1 MNNLKCNIYILL
13 CCLFLFISCK
23 NKYSPSFIE
32 NKNQVQLNGSIQS
45 TEIRFIYPPKNTRS
59 STIKNIID
67 EGSLVKKGDFIAEF
81 TPQKDN
87 TDLLDKKQKIDQIL
101 QDKSNK
107 IQDINNQIQKN
118 MVEIN
123 KNASDIEVF
132 NKTRSKKSID
142 DLSQFIPLN
151 NLKKEIIDN
160 KISLV
165 SMDDLKKQNNILEE
179 KISLYKNNYDK
190 RMNLIQKY
198 LSLDAK
204 NEKFIATTDSDGI
217 LFSLKN
223 WRNEK
228 FIKGSNVYE
237 SEPIARIE
245 NTKNMQVVSYLPEE
259 DRNLAKIGQKVKITI
274 FSTQNI
280 ELEGT
285 IKSISKIVMPL
296 ENWDIAMTSGKP
308 SDIDPLYFQ
317 LAVTLNAIPNS
328 LKPATKVQVQ
338 L

>member
-1 MNNLKCNIYILL
+1 
-13 CCLFLFISCK
+13 
-23 NKYSPSFIE
+23 
-32 NKNQVQLNGSIQS
+32 
-45 TEIRFIYPPKNTRS
+45 
-59 STIKNIID
+59 
-67 EGSLVKKGDFIAEF
+67 
-81 TPQKDN
+81 
-87 TDLLDKKQKIDQIL
+87 
-101 QDKSNK
+101 
-107 IQDINNQIQKN
+107 

-228 FIKGSNVYE
+228 FIKE
-237 SEPIARIE
+237 H
-245 NTKNMQVVSYLPEE
+245 
-259 DRNLAKIGQKVKITI
+259 
-274 FSTQNI
+274 
-280 ELEGT
+280 
-285 IKSISKIVMPL
+285 
-296 ENWDIAMTSGKP
+296 
-308 SDIDPLYFQ
+308 
-317 LAVTLNAIPNS
+317 
-328 LKPATKVQVQ
+328 
-338 L
+338 